1 MLSRD
6 VFVGLTGSL
15 AGVKVVVAGA
25 AGMLG
30 RALVTT
36 LEGGGH
42 DVLAASR
49 SGLDV
54 RSLDACR
61 RVLTPD
67 LDVIVNAAAWTDV
80 DGAEAAEAVAFEVN
94 ASGAANLAMASREAG
109 ARMVQVSTDYVFDGT
124 ATTPYPEDAPLNP
137 LGAYGRGK
145 AAGEWAVRAEHPA
158 PLVVRTA
165 WLYGP
170 GAKNFVGTMARLAGE
185 RDTVDVVDDQ
195 RGQPT
200 TTADV
205 AAYVRSL
212 LEQHAPAGTYHATSE
227 GDTTWYGLAR
237 AILDELGLDP
247 DRVRPTTSAAFAR
260 PAPRPAYSVLGH
272 DRGQELG
279 LALPPWRQALSA
291 TLTEVV
297 ECARP

>member
-6 VFVGLTGSL
+6 LAIALPGSL

-36 LEGGGH
+36 LQGGGH

-49 SGLDV
+49 ARLDV

-61 RVLTPD
+61 RQISPD
-67 LDVIVNAAAWTDV
+67 VEVVVNAAAWTDV
-80 DGAEAAEAVAFEVN
+80 DGAETAEADAFAVN
-94 ASGAANLAMASREAG
+94 ATGAANLAIASREAG
-109 ARMVQVSTDYVFDGT
+109 ARLVQLSTDYVFDGT
-124 ATTPYPEDAPLNP
+124 ATAPYSEDSPLNP
-137 LGAYGRGK
+137 LGAYGRTK
-145 AAGEWAVRAEHPA
+145 AAGEWAVCAEHPS

-170 GAKNFVGTMARLAGE
+170 GANSFVRTMARLAGE

-205 AAYVRSL
+205 AGYVRSL
-212 LEQHAPAGTYHATSE
+212 LKHDPPAGAYHATSE
-227 GDTTWYGLAR
+227 GETTWYGLAR
-237 AILDELGLDP
+237 AIFEELGLDP

-272 DRGQELG
+272 DRGRTIG
-279 LALPPWRQALSA
+279 LVLPPWRQALSV
-291 TLTEVV
+291 TLAGVLEH
-297 ECARP
+297 APR